1 MASGSETA
9 AEFAELK
16 KDVVE
21 ILRSCKGHSL
31 DLGRFKEEYKNKFG
45 KKFDQQYKIFKKG
58 WKLKNLMA
66 KLDDVIYLEESKAHK
81 TVVIIR
87 LKEPDSASHDLRNHL
102 TSPDKCE
109 ARAGFQQVKLDSPA
123 KSPLPQATEKES
135 KTAVTANVSSL
146 NNAVSNVSGRVF
158 LKAERRL
165 KKKESKEKDYEPTE
179 EKGAALVSSLGSSS
193 RDSPTM
199 FSGASLLGP
208 PPFSP
213 PVLVSSPGSSSRDSP
228 TMFSGASLLG
238 PPPFSPLVSRLE
250 ASGILRNRTHC
261 LCLVCS
267 VGFSR
272 TKTKSKSLL
281 NTKKRF
287 KIQGTEDYIVFCDKF
302 GKKYGKKY
310 SQCLIYIFNVFNQS
324 VTKNK

>member
-213 PVLVSSPGSSSRDSP
+213 
-228 TMFSGASLLG
+228 
-238 PPPFSPLVSRLE
+238 LVSRLE

-281 NTKKRF
+281 STKKRF
-287 KIQGTEDYIVFCDKF
+287 KIQGTEDYIVFCDKL

>member
-135 KTAVTANVSSL
+135 KTAVTANMSSL

-165 KKKESKEKDYEPTE
+165 KKKGTELKEKDYEPTE

-199 FSGASLLGP
+199 FL
-208 PPFSP
+208 
-213 PVLVSSPGSSSRDSP
+213 
-228 TMFSGASLLG
+228 GASLLG

-250 ASGILRNRTHC
+250 ASGILRI
-261 LCLVCS
+261 
-267 VGFSR
+267 
-272 TKTKSKSLL
+272 
-281 NTKKRF
+281 
-287 KIQGTEDYIVFCDKF
+287 IQ
-302 GKKYGKKY
+302 
-310 SQCLIYIFNVFNQS
+310 
-324 VTKNK
+324 

>member
-213 PVLVSSPGSSSRDSP
+213 
-228 TMFSGASLLG
+228 
-238 PPPFSPLVSRLE
+238 LVSRLE

>member
-135 KTAVTANVSSL
+135 KTAVTANMSSL

-199 FSGASLLGP
+199 FSA
-208 PPFSP
+208 
-213 PVLVSSPGSSSRDSP
+213 
-228 TMFSGASLLG
+228 ASLLG

-250 ASGILRNRTHC
+250 ASGILRI
-261 LCLVCS
+261 
-267 VGFSR
+267 
-272 TKTKSKSLL
+272 
-281 NTKKRF
+281 
-287 KIQGTEDYIVFCDKF
+287 IQ
-302 GKKYGKKY
+302 
-310 SQCLIYIFNVFNQS
+310 
-324 VTKNK
+324 

>member
-213 PVLVSSPGSSSRDSP
+213 
-228 TMFSGASLLG
+228 
-238 PPPFSPLVSRLE
+238 LVSRLE

-272 TKTKSKSLL
+272 TKTKSKSLIS
-281 NTKKRF
+281 TKKRF
-287 KIQGTEDYIVFCDKF
+287 KIQGTEDFIVFCDKL